1 MAAWLLLTFLICLHN
16 QLSSIHYVPRIKE
29 YRCLKNEIHQIDGQN
44 EWLLLLASSLR
55 QNLTLNTEKRL
66 FCRGFILKLTERA

>member
-1 MAAWLLLTFLICLHN
+1 MFT
-16 QLSSIHYVPRIKE
+16 QSIKFYTYVTRIKE

-66 FCRGFILKLTERA
+66 FFRGFILKLTERA